1 MAGTRRPPGAEP
13 LTPRGLDVAAAARLR
28 AMIIS
33 GQYAP
38 GEHLVEEQL
47 AEWLAVSRATIRGAF
62 RLLHHEGLVEYRRN
76 RGVFVLS
83 FGPEDVWEVYT
94 LRDALESRAAGLA
107 AERITEAG
115 RRQLET
121 ILETMREAVAGND
134 RDGAME
140 ADWQFHRAVM
150 EMSRHRRMQRIY
162 AQLEAQTRMFLA
174 LSDTLHADL
183 GHVLPLHE
191 PLARAIAAGDAAQ
204 ARQLAGHHTESDG
217 RALMRDLEERAA
229 RPEQPDA

>member
-1 MAGTRRPPGAEP
+1 MARAGSLPKAEP

-28 AMIIS
+28 AMIIT
-33 GQYAP
+33 GRYAP

-47 AEWLAVSRATIRGAF
+47 SEWLGVSRATVRGAF

-83 FGPEDVWEVYT
+83 FGAEDVWEVYT

-107 AERITEAG
+107 AGRIGEAG

-121 ILETMREAVAGND
+121 ILEAMRKAVAAGD
-134 RDGAME
+134 RDAAME
-140 ADWQFHRAVM
+140 TDWQFHRAVM
-150 EMSRHRRMQRIY
+150 EMSGHRRMQRIY

-183 GHVLPLHE
+183 GHMLPLHE
-191 PLARAIAAGDAAQ
+191 PLAGAIAAGEVARAQ
-204 ARQLAGHHTESDG
+204 ELAGHHTESDG
-217 RALMRDLEERAA
+217 RALIRHLEERAVLA
-229 RPEQPDA
+229 EQ